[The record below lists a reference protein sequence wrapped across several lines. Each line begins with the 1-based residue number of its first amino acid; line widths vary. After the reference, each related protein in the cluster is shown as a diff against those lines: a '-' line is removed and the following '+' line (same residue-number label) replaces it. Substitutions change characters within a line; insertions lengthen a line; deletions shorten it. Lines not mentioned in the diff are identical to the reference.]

1 MRDKCKRKRKCETN
15 VNLEQYSSLG
25 QSCCCSEHRAQEIV
39 RNFPGEQ
46 KLPSPCKPICSLAR
60 ASVFVNI
67 FKLQPHILNTIRM
80 QSNKT
85 LKHSP
90 KTPLNHTKWGVRHL
104 GKIIL
109 HFLSDPGLL
118 VRSMCLVSL
127 TE

>member
-1 MRDKCKRKRKCETN
+1 MRDKCKRKHKCETN

-90 KTPLNHTKWGVRHL
+90 KTPLNHNQTISVKKVEIPKRVGESVIWEKFP
-104 GKIIL
+104 KI
-109 HFLSDPGLL
+109 P
-118 VRSMCLVSL
+118 
-127 TE
+127 